1 MYLKTT
7 YYFIFILFFSHIL
20 YPAYSLL
27 SLPSSSLP
35 LPSAPDPLP
44 TLPPIRKE
52 QASQG
57 HPPNMALHTIPF
69 SYVLREKYFSNVI
82 WIMLYCKLCY
92 FFVVTV
98 NQMSI

>member
-27 SLPSSSLP
+27 SPPSSLP

-44 TLPPIRKE
+44 TPPPIRKE

-69 SYVLREKYFSNVI
+69 SYVLRKKYFSNVI
-82 WIMLYCKLCY
+82 WIMLYLNY
-92 FFVVTV
+92 VT
-98 NQMSI
+98 SL